1 MMNLSKDGQKSNYS
15 TFIKFVRGEMRLTQ
29 EQLGKEFG
37 VSSMTIL
44 RWEQGKSSPNFL
56 NKKQIEDF
64 CEINGID
71 LTKYL

>member
-1 MMNLSKDGQKSNYS
+1 MKNMSKDGQKSSYS

-37 VSSMTIL
+37 VSSITIL

>member
-1 MMNLSKDGQKSNYS
+1 MKNMSKDGQKSNYS
-15 TFIKFVRGEMRLTQ
+15 TFVKFVRGEMRLTQ

-37 VSSMTIL
+37 VSPITIL

>member
-1 MMNLSKDGQKSNYS
+1 MEKNKKNDSNYS

-29 EQLGKEFG
+29 EELGKEFG
-37 VSSMTIL
+37 VSPITIL